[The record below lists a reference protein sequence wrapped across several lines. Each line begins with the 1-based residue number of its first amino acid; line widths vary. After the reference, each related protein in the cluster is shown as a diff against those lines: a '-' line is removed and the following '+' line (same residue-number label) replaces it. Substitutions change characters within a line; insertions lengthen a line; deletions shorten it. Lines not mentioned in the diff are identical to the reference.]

1 MAVKVGQP
9 APEFSLPQT
18 LSRDRLTLGELRGKK
33 LVFAWHVAD
42 FTGG

>member
-1 MAVKVGQP
+1 MAVEVGQP
-9 APEFSLPQT
+9 APQFSLPQT
-18 LSRDRLTLGELRGKK
+18 LARERLTLTELRGKK